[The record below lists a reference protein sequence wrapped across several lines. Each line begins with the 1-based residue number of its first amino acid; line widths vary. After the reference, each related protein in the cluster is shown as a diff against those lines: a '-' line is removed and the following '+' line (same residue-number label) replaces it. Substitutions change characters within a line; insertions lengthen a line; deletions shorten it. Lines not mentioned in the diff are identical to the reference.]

1 MTVTNNSTQRR
12 AGFGRSR
19 RVAAVAALAAATLTL
34 AACSTKA
41 PDSSGGS
48 SGGGGGAGA
57 IKTDVGVTADTISL
71 GAFTDQSGVFKNL
84 GLGIVHGNQ
93 LWADSVNNAGG
104 ICGRKVAIEVADHG
118 YKADTATTLYPGL
131 SEKVLGF
138 VQMLGSPVVA
148 ALGQNLQ
155 EDKLTAIPASWSSE
169 LLSNPYIAIVGTT
182 YDLEMIDGMSYL
194 QQQGKLKDGDKVGHI
209 YIDGEYGKNG
219 LRGAQ
224 YYAQQHNISIVEG
237 KIASTDTD
245 MTNIVTGFK
254 DQGVNAILLTV
265 APSTTASTLAANAAL
280 GLNVPVMGNNP
291 TWDPALLQSPAK
303 DALGNLYVSASS
315 VPYSSDVP
323 KAQEV
328 AKAYEAKF
336 TEPPNAGI
344 DVGYAEGMV
353 WQAFLEKACTNGDMT
368 REGLHTAVGQTTS
381 ASTEDLVAPLD
392 FSNPGSPATRQVY
405 IAQPDA
411 SAPGGLKQVQPL
423 FEAPEAASYVAPHQK

>member
-1 MTVTNNSTQRR
+1 MTNSTQRR
-12 AGFGRSR
+12 AGFGSR
-19 RVAAVAALAAATLTL
+19 RGIGTAAALAATALTL

-41 PDSSGGS
+41 PDSG
-48 SGGGGGAGA
+48 SGGGGGGGEGGVQ
-57 IKTDVGVTADTISL
+57 TDIGVTADTISL

-84 GLGIVHGNQ
+84 GIGITQGNQ
-93 LWADSVNNAGG
+93 LWADAVNEQGG
-104 ICGRKVAIEVADHG
+104 ICGRQVAIEVADHG
-118 YKADTATTLYPGL
+118 YKADTAVTLYPAL
-131 SEKVLGF
+131 SEKVLGM
-138 VQMLGSPVVA
+138 VQLLGSPVVA

-155 EDKLTAIPASWSSE
+155 DDEVTAIPASWSSE

-194 QQQGKLKDGDKVGHI
+194 QEQGLLNDGDKVGHI

-219 LRGAQ
+219 LRGSQ
-224 YYAQQHNISIVEG
+224 YYAQEHGIEVVEA

-265 APSTTASTLAANAAL
+265 APSTTASTLAANAGL

-291 TWDPALLQSPAK
+291 VWDPALLQSPAK

-328 AKAYEAKF
+328 AQAYEAQF
-336 TEPPNAGI
+336 TEPPNAGV

-368 REGLHTAVGQTTS
+368 RAGLHEAVLQTTS
-381 ASTEDLVAPLD
+381 ASTDDLVADLD
-392 FSNPGSPATRQVY
+392 FSSPGTPATRQVY

-411 SAPGGLKQVQPL
+411 AAPGGLTQVQPL
-423 FEAPEAASYVAPHQK
+423 FEAPEAESYVAPHQK

>member
-1 MTVTNNSTQRR
+1 VTDTTQRR
-12 AGFGRSR
+12 ARGGRGHR
-19 RVAAVAALAAATLTL
+19 LAVVAALAATALTL

-41 PDSSGGS
+41 PDS
-48 SGGGGGAGA
+48 GGGGEGAGGV
-57 IKTDVGVTADTISL
+57 KTDKGVTADTISL

-84 GLGIVHGNQ
+84 GLAIVHGNQ
-93 LWADSVNNAGG
+93 LWADSVNEAGG
-104 ICGRKVAIEVADHG
+104 ICGRKISIEVADHG
-118 YKADTATTLYPGL
+118 YKADTAVTLYPGL

-138 VQMLGSPVVA
+138 VQLLGSPVVS
-148 ALGQNLQ
+148 ALSQNLQ
-155 EDKLTAIPASWSSE
+155 EDKLTTVPASYSSE

-182 YDLEMIDGMSYL
+182 YDLEMINGLSYL

-224 YYAQQHNISIVEG
+224 YYAQQHNIQIVKG
-237 KIASTDTD
+237 KIGSTDTD

-291 TWDPALLQSPAK
+291 VWDPALLQSPAK
-303 DALGNLYVSASS
+303 DALGNLYVATSS

-323 KAQEV
+323 KAKEV

-336 TEPPNAGI
+336 TEPPNGNVDI
-344 DVGYAEGMV
+344 GYAEGMV
-353 WQAFLEKACTNGDMT
+353 WQAFLKKACTNGDLT
-368 REGLHTAVGQTTS
+368 REGIHTAVGQTNS
-381 ASTEDLVAPLD
+381 ANTDDLVAKLD
-392 FSNPGSPATRQVY
+392 FSNPGTPATRQVY

-411 SAPGGLKQVQPL
+411 AAPGGLKQVQPL
-423 FEAPEAASYVAPHQK
+423 FEAPDAKTYVAPHQK